1 MTQHQI
7 ADEITDE
14 QRDALRE
21 AARALITAVNMSNA
35 RPRDINQVLA
45 ELEPYPDFIVSIKAT

>member
-1 MTQHQI
+1 MN
-7 ADEITDE
+7 DEITDE

-35 RPRDINQVLA
+35 RPIDINQVLA
-45 ELEPYPDFIVSIKAT
+45 ELEPYPEFIVKIKVVP